1 MREMSHRPSGPE
13 HPGIHKRLQETLR
26 RISTA
31 EARAGRT
38 PGGARLVA
46 IGKTQPAAAL
56 QALVAAGQH
65 RFGENRVQEAAGKI
79 AELAGKDLQWHL
91 VGHLQSN
98 KAREAARL
106 FDWIH
111 SLDSV
116 RLAEKLSAAAGTRR
130 LQVLVQV
137 DLSGR
142 TGRAGVAPAL
152 LNELLEAA
160 GTLPGLAVRG
170 LMLLPPMTPDPQ
182 DARPFFRRLRKL
194 ARTAF
199 DDGASVERALRTR
212 TELKSGTRLVREW
225 NGSTHVVDVVEGGY
239 RWNERTYG
247 SLSAIARAITGAR
260 WSGPRFFG
268 VD

>member
-1 MREMSHRPSGPE
+1 MREMSHNPPGPE
-13 HPGIHKRLQETLR
+13 HAGLHQRLQETLR

-65 RFGENRVQEAAGKI
+65 RFGENRVQEAAGTI
-79 AELAGKDLQWHL
+79 AELAGEDLQWHM
-91 VGHLQSN
+91 VGHVQSN

-130 LQVLVQV
+130 LQVLAQV

-142 TGRAGVAPAL
+142 PGRAGVAPAL
-152 LNELLEAA
+152 LSELLEAA

-170 LMLLPPMTPDPQ
+170 LMLLPPLTSDPQ

-194 ARTAF
+194 AETAAAQGLLPAEF
-199 DDGASVERALRTR
+199 ELSMGMSGDYEVAVEEGAT
-212 TELKSGTRLVREW
+212 LVRV
-225 NGSTHVVDVVEGGY
+225 GTA
-239 RWNERTYG
+239 
-247 SLSAIARAITGAR
+247 LF
-260 WSGPRFFG
+260 GPRG
-268 VD
+268 NVSG